1 MAKESKSP
9 AGETILEQQKRGV
22 NTVSSM
28 AQVGVGLAAFAVAL
42 TGFPVYLAA
51 PIASGVGVAGN
62 IATNYLVSNSIGRGK
77 EKGIIARLAGAAALQ
92 SDRLAT
98 YLPRTQYRE
107 DKKDPEKAEALSK
120 LQDKGGTGL
129 FYVGGA
135 LTLASVAADV
145 AKSFFPIPT
154 PPITTTLL
162 PIALAGMM
170 ACDSFAAGS
179 KEALK
184 DTIVGDA
191 QEALGAIAKRTNQ
204 ISRQAVQNHIATSI
218 ANVPVIGKLVQ
229 GMSII
234 SAVKSITGDAY
245 AIWALTMSGRKN
257 AAEAKEI
264 AERSS
269 SFDQANSSVTMF
281 AKVAIV
287 VGIALLIISTGGV
300 AGGVAGLAILTP
312 ALIGVI
318 ACGIGVM
325 AGVINYYYHGSKTL
339 DQIIEQDEKLQANKD
354 RGKGKEKGIETTS
367 PTASKNT
374 LEETA
379 KQAAQGLRD
388 VNHDPHKTTSR
399 ETTTVEQA
407 AQGLRDVN
415 IAPNNSAETTTV
427 EQAAQGLKTVNLA
440 QNKTTSRKRTR
451 ITSGS
456 ESRSKTKSVS

>member
-145 AKSFFPIPT
+145 AKSFFPIPI

-204 ISRQAVQNHIATSI
+204 ISRQAVQNHIQNFTKDLTNMYKGNPSYST
-218 ANVPVIGKLVQ
+218 NGQ
-229 GMSII
+229 GTQ
-234 SAVKSITGDAY
+234 AV
-245 AIWALTMSGRKN
+245 N
-257 AAEAKEI
+257 EI
-264 AERSS
+264 
-269 SFDQANSSVTMF
+269 NSSQTQES
-281 AKVAIV
+281 
-287 VGIALLIISTGGV
+287 VGNK
-300 AGGVAGLAILTP
+300 
-312 ALIGVI
+312 
-318 ACGIGVM
+318 
-325 AGVINYYYHGSKTL
+325 IN
-339 DQIIEQDEKLQANKD
+339 
-354 RGKGKEKGIETTS
+354 ETI
-367 PTASKNT
+367 
-374 LEETA
+374 
-379 KQAAQGLRD
+379 
-388 VNHDPHKTTSR
+388 TTINES
-399 ETTTVEQA
+399 
-407 AQGLRDVN
+407 
-415 IAPNNSAETTTV
+415 
-427 EQAAQGLKTVNLA
+427 VNLNNTFNLNVGGNLILNEA
-440 QNKTTSRKRTR
+440 SGMCGKFSQEIQVSILSNSIVTSAFTTALKGADLNSLMPPLIPPLPSSLISSR
-451 ITSGS
+451 I
-456 ESRSKTKSVS
+456 